1 MCYTN
6 FGPDT
11 FKYFQIHLLK
21 EIRVLIGFGIKKSKL
36 IEANRIIITKAP
48 SNHFCLLRLDFPCY
62 ASGAFEY
69 KM

>member
-21 EIRVLIGFGIKKSKL
+21 EIRVLIGVGIKESKL
-36 IEANRIIITKAP
+36 FETKAP
-48 SNHFCLLRLDFPCY
+48 SNHFCLIL
-62 ASGAFEY
+62 G
-69 KM
+69 

>member
-36 IEANRIIITKAP
+36 FEANRVIITKAP
-48 SNHFCLLRLDFPCY
+48 SNHFCLIL
-62 ASGAFEY
+62 G
-69 KM
+69 